1 MLLLISSQ
9 SACVQ
14 EQSRAAAA
22 IISVIRVFMIP
33 RHYSRL
39 PPRAQGENTGIG
51 ARVCVQLDFLVD
63 KTKVIE

>member
-1 MLLLISSQ
+1 MRLLISSQ

-22 IISVIRVFMIP
+22 IISVIRVFMVP

-39 PPRAQGENTGIG
+39 HARVQGENAGMRR
-51 ARVCVQLDFLVD
+51 ADF
-63 KTKVIE
+63 VIPPFF

>member
-1 MLLLISSQ
+1 MRLLISSQ

-22 IISVIRVFMIP
+22 TISVIRVFMVP

-39 PPRAQGENTGIG
+39 PPCVQGENTGIG
-51 ARVCVQLDFLVD
+51 ARVCARDLIF
-63 KTKVIE
+63 

>member
-22 IISVIRVFMIP
+22 TISVIRVFMIP

-39 PPRAQGENTGIG
+39 PARAQGENAGIAAS
-51 ARVCVQLDFLVD
+51 ARVLLDFLVD
-63 KTKVIE
+63 KTEVIE